1 MSRLFWRFFLAIW
14 LTIAGA
20 IAFLVIIN
28 SYLGVLPPK
37 GEMRVHRMHLAVE
50 TVVQM
55 VGQGK
60 LDVARNFVATLPALN
75 PSTVVS
81 ITKRDDSD
89 TSPCVPTDEKRGT
102 VLNPADGQ
110 CYLVLA
116 EEPPPTFFEVYL
128 PAVLPPLAALLT
140 SLLSAWLLTRYLVRP
155 VTTIREALA
164 ALAGGN
170 FATRI
175 GGRFRGRK
183 DEVARL
189 GHDFDVAAGKL
200 EELQEGQ
207 KRLFHDVSH
216 ELRSPLSRM
225 QLSIGLI
232 RRNPGKIDM
241 VLPRMDREIE
251 RLDALVEEILTLARL
266 GASKSVATELQ
277 TIDVV
282 DLLQAIADDAAFEA
296 RPRGVDVIYH
306 GPDAFVAQLNGEL
319 IYRAIENVVRNAL
332 KYSPDK
338 ALVDVKATVLA
349 ADCLEIVITNAGP
362 FVPPED
368 VAQIFQPFVRLHGEE
383 ASTGHG
389 LGLAITRSA
398 IEAHGG
404 DVGAK
409 SNPGGGL
416 TVLLRIPRHR

>member
-20 IAFLVIIN
+20 IAFLLIIN

-37 GEMRVHRMHLAVE
+37 GEMRDHRMHLAVE
-50 TVVQM
+50 TITRLI
-55 VGQGK
+55 GTGK
-60 LDVARNFVATLPALN
+60 LDMARSFAATLPAID
-75 PSTVVS
+75 PPTVVT
-81 ITKRDDSD
+81 ITKREDGGLAACSE
-89 TSPCVPTDEKRGT
+89 VTDRQAS
-102 VLNPADGQ
+102 VANPADGQ
-110 CYLVLA
+110 CYVVSA
-116 EEPPPTFFEVYL
+116 EEAPLTLFEIYL
-128 PAVLPPLAALLT
+128 PVVLPPIAALLT
-140 SLLSAWLLTRYLVRP
+140 SLLSAWLLTRYLVTP
-155 VTTIREALA
+155 VTMVREALA
-164 ALAGGN
+164 ALAAGN

-175 GGRFRGRK
+175 GTAFRGRK
-183 DEVARL
+183 DEIARL
-189 GHDFDVAAGKL
+189 GQDFDVTAGKL

-232 RRNPGKIDM
+232 RRNPGKLDL

-266 GASKSVATELQ
+266 GTSKSSIMELQ
-277 TIDVV
+277 AIDVV
-282 DLLQAIADDAAFEA
+282 DLLQAIADDAQFEA
-296 RPRGVDVIYH
+296 LARGISVSYK
-306 GPDAFVAQLNGEL
+306 GPEAFVSRLNGEL

-332 KYSPDK
+332 KYS
-338 ALVDVKATVLA
+338 
-349 ADCLEIVITNAGP
+349 ADNAVVEVTASVTAEDNLKIEIVNSGSY
-362 FVPPED
+362 VPPDNVGRLFE
-368 VAQIFQPFVRLHGEE
+368 PFFRLHGEG

-398 IEAHGG
+398 VEAHGG
-404 DVGAK
+404 AVSAT

-416 TVLLRIPRHR
+416 TLSMRIPRHN

>member
-20 IAFLVIIN
+20 IAFVVIIN

-37 GEMRVHRMHLAVE
+37 GEMRDHRMHLAVE
-50 TVVQM
+50 TIVHQVKS
-55 VGQGK
+55 GK
-60 LDVARNFVATLPALN
+60 LEVAQDFAATLPSMQ
-75 PSTVVS
+75 PPTVVT
-81 ITKRDDSD
+81 ITRRDSAVTGACTGNTD
-89 TSPCVPTDEKRGT
+89 TRASVA
-102 VLNPADGQ
+102 NPADGQ
-110 CYLVLA
+110 CYLISADETPL
-116 EEPPPTFFEVYL
+116 TIFEIYL
-128 PAVLPPLAALLT
+128 PVVLPPLAALLT

-164 ALAGGN
+164 ALAAGN

-175 GGRFRGRK
+175 GAAFRGRK
-183 DEVARL
+183 DEVGRL
-189 GHDFDVAAGKL
+189 GQDFDVAAAKL
-200 EELQEGQ
+200 EDLQESQ

-225 QLSIGLI
+225 QLAIGLI
-232 RRNPGKIDM
+232 RRNPGKLDM

-266 GASKSVATELQ
+266 GASKSTTAELQ
-277 TIDVV
+277 AIDVV

-296 RPRGVDVIYH
+296 LPRGIIVSYR
-306 GPDAFVAQLNGEL
+306 GPDGFVSRLNGEL
-319 IYRAIENVVRNAL
+319 IYRAIENVARNAL
-332 KYSPDK
+332 KYSPDN
-338 ALVDVKATVLA
+338 AAVDVTASIGAT
-349 ADCLEIVITNAGP
+349 DCLDIVISNAGP

-368 VAQIFQPFVRLHGEE
+368 VGLIFQPFVRLHGEE

-404 DVGAK
+404 EVGAK

-416 TVLLRIPRHR
+416 TVSLRIPRHR